1 MTRRDGKRETQAMIH
16 PGDTLRACPQ
26 GHPTCFYRDCPVCRA
41 ASMRTGEELREHRR
55 RSMAA
60 LIREAAKR
68 AREGNQCHSG

>member
-1 MTRRDGKRETQAMIH
+1 MKGTPSLRSGA
-16 PGDTLRACPQ
+16 LRAGGALIRPGASLPTCPQ

-68 AREGNQCHSG
+68 AREGK